1 MWRALHLQ
9 DGGLPRCSVELM
21 FVRCSKGCEAE
32 AEDVRLSRVSIILFP
47 LKCVSSVR
55 SRLALFTGDFWVC
68 RGKKASSTSQSH
80 HVVDGFPSCVTH
92 PWEQISITLFFVITQ
107 EGKNHQ
113 LFKKIGQPVSFE
125 QLPRVHGLVW
135 WRRAF
140 VKLKLT
146 CGKMSPIIMWDELSW
161 SFLTSLWKSVFCMMC
176 WCKRDLLSMTCRQL
190 RKSNPTRPQSRK
202 LLSAQFQWLVV
213 ERQRP
218 PANVS

>member
-1 MWRALHLQ
+1 MCSSDKTDHYQSVRFPCTAVTLLDELLLLTEFNKTFRGVLWRALHLQ
-9 DGGLPRCSVELM
+9 DGGLPRCSAELM
-21 FVRCSKGCEAE
+21 FVRCSKTCEAE
-32 AEDVRLSRVSIILFP
+32 AGDVRLSRVSIIVFP

-92 PWEQISITLFFVITQ
+92 PWEQIGITLFFVITQ

-135 WRRAF
+135 WRRAH
-140 VKLKLT
+140 
-146 CGKMSPIIMWDELSW
+146 ERLSN
-161 SFLTSLWKSVFCMMC
+161 
-176 WCKRDLLSMTCRQL
+176 
-190 RKSNPTRPQSRK
+190 SN
-202 LLSAQFQWLVV
+202 LLVV
-213 ERQRP
+213 TKWVRL
-218 PANVS
+218 

>member
-1 MWRALHLQ
+1 MAAFLAAVWNWCLWDAVKAAK
-9 DGGLPRCSVELM
+9 PRPKM
-21 FVRCSKGCEAE
+21 FV
-32 AEDVRLSRVSIILFP
+32 
-47 LKCVSSVR
+47 
-55 SRLALFTGDFWVC
+55 WV
-68 RGKKASSTSQSH
+68 
-80 HVVDGFPSCVTH
+80 GFPSSCFLWSVFPAFGAGWPCLLETFGFAGERKRAV
-92 PWEQISITLFFVITQ
+92 PVSRTTWWMVFLPVWRTREQISITLFFVITQ